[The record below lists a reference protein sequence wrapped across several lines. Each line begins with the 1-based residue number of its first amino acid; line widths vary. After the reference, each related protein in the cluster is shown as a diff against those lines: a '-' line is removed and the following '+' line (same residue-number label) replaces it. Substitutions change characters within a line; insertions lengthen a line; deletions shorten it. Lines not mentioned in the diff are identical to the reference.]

1 LVLPEG
7 RKQARTR
14 GVGSAVQK
22 PLASG
27 KRQKRAGVST
37 LKQSRGTTNAS
48 DWSVPTFETD
58 SDRYEWEIQQR
69 FESMDTLDRWVAADG
84 VYTIGPPIPPKAVV
98 FFDDVATKAFEKGT
112 KDGYLACRPAAEKLG
127 ISRKSVRLFV
137 DRLTDTRV
145 AYVVYPGKIK
155 NSRYHCRMIHRNSIR
170 TIKKNVPYWMKK
182 ARQGGKKTTAENL
195 RRGR

>member
-1 LVLPEG
+1 MPEE

-14 GVGSAVQK
+14 GVGSAVQRL
-22 PLASG
+22 LASG
-27 KRQKRAGVST
+27 RRQKRAGVST

-48 DWSVPTFETD
+48 DWGVPAFETD
-58 SDRYEWEIQQR
+58 NDRYEWEIQQR
-69 FESMDTLDRWVAADG
+69 FEAMDTLDRWVAADG
-84 VYTIGPPIPPKAVV
+84 VYTIGPPIPPEAVV
-98 FFDDVATKAFEKGT
+98 FTDDVATKAFEKGT

>member
-1 LVLPEG
+1 MPEG

-14 GVGSAVQK
+14 GVGSAVQRL
-22 PLASG
+22 LASG
-27 KRQKRAGVST
+27 RRQKRAGVST

-84 VYTIGPPIPPKAVV
+84 VYTIGPPIPPEAVV
-98 FFDDVATKAFEKGT
+98 FTDDVATKAFEKGT
-112 KDGYLACRPAAEKLG
+112 KAGYLACRPAAEKLG